1 MSIETFKGTLL
12 LSLQS
17 LNLETVFGE
26 QESRLVVV
34 QGLGRPRPEQ
44 DGQGHPRLTVW
55 LNMESF
61 YSEVCRSYLGH
72 LGLPLALSRVAVEF
86 HLAQALSAVSGKFK

>member
-1 MSIETFKGTLL
+1 METFKGALL

-34 QGLGRPRPEQ
+34 QGLGRPRPERV
-44 DGQGHPRLTVW
+44 RLTVW
-55 LNMESF
+55 LNMENL
-61 YSEVCRSYLGH
+61 YSEERRPYLGH

-86 HLAQALSAVSGKFK
+86 HLAQALSAASGKFK